1 LKSVIF
7 HIIFLFSSQI
17 LAGQYYLDSIV
28 VKQNTIPIDFI
39 QHQSTLLAFITLHH
53 DEQTGIAAIQNVL
66 KDSTGIYYCINTN
79 SKRMVSINSEG
90 KRFEIDPNRI
100 FNLINSPTNYEDESH
115 AIKQHIA
122 KYLLEKL
129 SAADLTIALH
139 NNHNGGYSIKSYQQ
153 DARFKNNY
161 LSVSINPMK
170 DVDDFYIV
178 TDSTQFN
185 YFKKQHFNVV
195 LQNNEAIQDD
205 GSLSVFYGKNHRPF
219 ISIECQYGHLQQQIQ
234 MIKAVYGYYNTYF
247 EPIENILQQTE
258 PDTSK

>member
-1 LKSVIF
+1 MKS
-7 HIIFLFSSQI
+7 FLQLVLLVFYSYA
-17 LAGQYYLDSIV
+17 LFGQTRTDTIV
-28 VKQNTIPIDFI
+28 VKQNTIPIDII
-39 QHQSTLLAFITLHH
+39 QHQSTSLAFITLHH

-66 KDSTGIYYCINTN
+66 KDSAGIYYCINTN
-79 SKRMVSINSEG
+79 SKRMVSINSDG

-100 FNLINSPTNYEDESH
+100 FNLMTSPTNYEDESH

-139 NNHNGGYSIKSYQQ
+139 NNHDGGYSIKSYQQ

-161 LSVSINPMK
+161 LSVSINPMM

-185 YFKKQHFNVV
+185 YFKKQHFSVV